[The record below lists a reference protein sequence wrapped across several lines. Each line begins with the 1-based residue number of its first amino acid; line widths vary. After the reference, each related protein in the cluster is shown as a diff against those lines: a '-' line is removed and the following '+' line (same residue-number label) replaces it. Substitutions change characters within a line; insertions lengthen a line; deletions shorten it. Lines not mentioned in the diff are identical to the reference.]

1 LAGKRPIRPKRPT
14 KAAKGKVNLFGIGV
28 DAAKEA
34 VFTRLKKSEHG
45 AGFCHFP
52 LDRDAAYFEQ
62 LTAERLRT
70 RYVKGFAQLYWWKP
84 DGRRNEALDCRV
96 YAYAALHG
104 LLSMGLNLNK
114 RTDTLPPIPENRE
127 RGNKA
132 GQSFVAVTV
141 PTPRR
146 RRAIS
151 STYL

>member
-1 LAGKRPIRPKRPT
+1 LAGKRPIWPKRPT

-34 VFTRLKKSEHG
+34 VFARLRKAERG

-52 LDRDAAYFEQ
+52 LGRDAAYFEQ

-96 YAYAALHG
+96 YAYATLHG
-104 LLSMGLNLNK
+104 LLSMGLNLN
-114 RTDTLPPIPENRE
+114 RRADALPPIPENLE
-127 RGNKA
+127 RRDDVRVTA
-132 GQSFVAVTV
+132 VAAT

-151 STYL
+151 SRYI